1 MEIILACEGIKRN
14 GLELTAQIINQIVE
28 TFSELNYK
36 PPIVLG
42 HISNYQDGD
51 PAYGRVISVKTV
63 KQPNSKTCL
72 AGELKMTGYLQNLL
86 NTGEY
91 DGFSIG
97 VKFDP
102 ETNKAYLHHLAVLGA
117 YPPADQTAGEPL
129 QLSLSDEELK
139 NLKTFEIKLSTGGK
153 QMDIKDIIQNEEF
166 KKSIAQI
173 VQQQI
178 KTLNLSTK
186 EQKEEKQD
194 QNNLEALYKQ
204 EKIQRL
210 KDIALSVGMDEEGI
224 KALEQFG
231 QLLKPVINLSDGKQ
245 FSPFDL
251 LEKAL
256 KSIKPQK
263 QNNEL
268 FEDINLSTSQDENV
282 LDTTQLAKI
291 FTAGGEK

>member
-14 GLELTAQIINQIVE
+14 GLELTADIINQVVE

-42 HISNYQDGD
+42 HISDYKDGE
-51 PAYGRVISVKTV
+51 PAHGRVISVKAV
-63 KQPNSKTCL
+63 KQPNGKTCL

-117 YPPADQTAGEPL
+117 YPPADQTSGEPVN
-129 QLSLSDEELK
+129 LSLSDEELK
-139 NLKTFEIKLSTGGK
+139 NLKIFEIKLSTGGK

-166 KKSIAQI
+166 KKSVAQI
-173 VQQQI
+173 VQQQL

-194 QNNLEALYKQ
+194 KNNLEALYKQ

-256 KSIKPQK
+256 KSIKPK
-263 QNNEL
+263 KNNEL
-268 FEDINLSTSQDENV
+268 FEDINLSTSQEENV
-282 LDTTQLAKI
+282 LDTRELAKV
-291 FTAGGEK
+291 FTGGEK